1 MGKVYAIIERN
12 EYVVYYE
19 GKLYELVRLDE
30 LQDLRDNSE
39 YPLVFVNPFRTIQER
54 GSGFRARGDEPI
66 LVLEAFTTKTFSREE
81 FLEKLRKETE
91 RNIIELKGEI
101 TSPVSDEDFARQVQQ
116 IKDEEIAGG
125 NASQIVLSRK
135 FHGQIKNMSPMT
147 YLVLYKKLLEL
158 RGQYMTFLFSVN
170 DEYAFIGATPE
181 CHLRIQNEKI
191 IMNPI
196 AGTLRKTT
204 PFNFKKELEGFL
216 NDQKEVNELFQ
227 VLDEELKMMA
237 KICPRGGKVIGP
249 KLRETG
255 AVVHTEYELVGVR
268 DSNNTK
274 AIAVLRETLHAPTL
288 VGSPIESA
296 SRIIEQYEEDSRGYY
311 GGQYGVY
318 EPNGDLDSAI
328 FIRTAKLSISGEFIV
343 QAGAGIVKDSVP
355 LKEAKE
361 TTAKANG
368 FLNSLREMSGSDRKN
383 YLTDVN
389 PDWLEDLLRK
399 RNIHLSSF
407 HLEKQTKCKAVE
419 GLKKIKI
426 TVVNNEDNF
435 ALMLAHM
442 TRHMGCQ
449 AKVMDTFKFD
459 PDKDESD
466 IVVLGPG
473 PGDINDT
480 NNSRMR
486 KLLLITKQLIDKQVP
501 ILGICLGH
509 QAIAVA
515 IGMRVKRFEPM
526 QGMQAKTKVFGKLE
540 YVGFYNSFFVED
552 KNLPSGFEASRD
564 IKDRIIAMRS
574 KKIISLQFHPESI
587 MSQNGY
593 RILKNSLKFLARN
606 MNS

>member
-1 MGKVYAIIERN
+1 MRKVYALVERN
-12 EYVVYYE
+12 NKVVYFE
-19 GKLYELVRLDE
+19 GKLYELVQLDE
-30 LQDLRDNSE
+30 FQNLRDSSK

-54 GSGFRARGDEPI
+54 GFGFRARGDEPI
-66 LVLEAFTTKTFSREE
+66 LVLEAFTTKTFGREE
-81 FLEKLRKETE
+81 FLEELRKRTE
-91 RNIIELKGEI
+91 GNIIELKGEI
-101 TSPVSDEDFARQVQQ
+101 TPSVSDEDFARQVQQ

-135 FHGQIKNMSPMT
+135 FHGQIKNMSPII
-147 YLVLYKKLLEL
+147 YLVLYKRLLEL

-181 CHLRIQNEKI
+181 CHLRIQNEKVT
-191 IMNPI
+191 MNPI

-204 PFNFKKELEGFL
+204 SFNFSEELEGFL
-216 NDQKEVNELFQ
+216 KDQKEINELFQ

-237 KICPRGGKVIGP
+237 KICPKGGKIIGP

-255 AVVHTEYELVGVR
+255 AVIHTEYELVGVR
-268 DSNNTK
+268 DRNTN
-274 AIAVLRETLHAPTL
+274 AIATLRETLHAPTL

-296 SRIIEQYEEDSRGYY
+296 SRIIEQYEQDSRGYY

-318 EPNGDLDSAI
+318 ESNDDLDSAI
-328 FIRTAKLSISGEFIV
+328 FIRTAKLSINGEFIV

-361 TTAKANG
+361 TLAKANG
-368 FLNSLREMSGSDRKN
+368 FLNSLREASGGDKKN

-389 PDWLEDLLRK
+389 SDWLENLLRQ

-407 HLEKQTKCKAVE
+407 HLEKQAKCKAVA
-419 GLKKIKI
+419 GLKKIRI

-449 AKVMDTFKFD
+449 TEVMDTFQFD
-459 PDKDESD
+459 PDRDESD
-466 IVVLGPG
+466 IVILGPG

-480 NNSRMR
+480 NNPRMR
-486 KLLLITKQLIDKQVP
+486 KLLLITKQLIERQVP

-509 QAIAVA
+509 QALAIAM
-515 IGMRVKRFEPM
+515 GMEVKRFEPM
-526 QGMQAKTKVFGKLE
+526 QGMQVRVEVFGKQE
-540 YVGFYNSFFVED
+540 YLGFYNSFFVEAE
-552 KNLPSGFEASRD
+552 NLSSEFEASRD
-564 IKDRIIAMRS
+564 IKNRIIAMRS

-593 RILKNSLKFLARN
+593 RILKDSLKFLARN
-606 MNS
+606 IN